1 MYYLGVEEWLK
12 DMYNQEDLVD
22 HMRNDIGGPP
32 GSLQESHGW
41 KAKITDNPV
50 MQEDVRHLGLV
61 GTADS
66 VPYFK
71 DKLARG
77 GVPFMLR
84 NGNLPA
90 ELQLELK
97 HCHLVGILPNE
108 VHALDED
115 TGTLRRVVKKN
126 STLYPMLLVLAD
138 ELNLLYVQGC
148 TAVDSTRAIG
158 DPERIF
164 TLRVLLLYWYAVSCH
179 VTRL

>member
-1 MYYLGVEEWLK
+1 
-12 DMYNQEDLVD
+12 
-22 HMRNDIGGPP
+22 
-32 GSLQESHGW
+32 
-41 KAKITDNPV
+41 
-50 MQEDVRHLGLV
+50 
-61 GTADS
+61 
-66 VPYFK
+66 
-71 DKLARG
+71 
-77 GVPFMLR
+77 MLR
-84 NGNLPA
+84 NGSLPA

-164 TLRVLLLYWYAVSCH
+164 TLRVVLL
-179 VTRL
+179 

>member
-71 DKLARG
+71 Q
-77 GVPFMLR
+77 
-84 NGNLPA
+84 PA
-90 ELQLELK
+90 VECRSCFATAACLQ
-97 HCHLVGILPNE
+97 
-108 VHALDED
+108 
-115 TGTLRRVVKKN
+115 
-126 STLYPMLLVLAD
+126 SY
-138 ELNLLYVQGC
+138 
-148 TAVDSTRAIG
+148 S
-158 DPERIF
+158 
-164 TLRVLLLYWYAVSCH
+164 WS
-179 VTRL
+179 

>member
-1 MYYLGVEEWLK
+1 M
-12 DMYNQEDLVD
+12 N
-22 HMRNDIGGPP
+22 
-32 GSLQESHGW
+32 
-41 KAKITDNPV
+41 A
-50 MQEDVRHLGLV
+50 DVRHLGLV

-71 DKLARG
+71 DKLCRG

-84 NGNLPA
+84 NGSLPA

-97 HCHLVGILPNE
+97 NCHLVGILPNE
-108 VHALDED
+108 VHELDED

-138 ELNLLYVQGC
+138 ELNRLYVEGC
-148 TAVDSTRAIG
+148 TAMDSTRAFG

-164 TLRVLLLYWYAVSCH
+164 TLRAVLLYWYAVFCR
-179 VTRL
+179 VTWL